1 MCYYIY
7 TMILEVGVMK
17 IVKLIDKFVMHLC
30 CIKHEYE
37 GTCKNCRYASK
48 CDKVI
53 YTDNKEHDKYEL

>member
-1 MCYYIY
+1 MEI
-7 TMILEVGVMK
+7 K
-17 IVKLIDKFVMHLC
+17 RLIDKFVMHVC

-48 CDKVI
+48 CDKVV